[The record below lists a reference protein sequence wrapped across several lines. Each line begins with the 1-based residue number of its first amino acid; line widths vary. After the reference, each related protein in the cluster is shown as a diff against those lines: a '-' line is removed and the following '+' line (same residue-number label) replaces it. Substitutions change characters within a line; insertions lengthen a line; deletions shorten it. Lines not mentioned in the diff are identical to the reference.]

1 MRGSHREAGRIEPK
15 TCVSSVCD
23 SRKTGC
29 QLAASE
35 GRERPLDGVPV
46 QARAHLEIV
55 EDVVGVV
62 EVGEGLGV
70 DGE

>member
-1 MRGSHREAGRIEPK
+1 M
-15 TCVSSVCD
+15 
-23 SRKTGC
+23 
-29 QLAASE
+29 
-35 GRERPLDGVPV
+35 PV

-70 DGE
+70 DGEVDGQRGHHEHDAEKSELLPRGAAQLG